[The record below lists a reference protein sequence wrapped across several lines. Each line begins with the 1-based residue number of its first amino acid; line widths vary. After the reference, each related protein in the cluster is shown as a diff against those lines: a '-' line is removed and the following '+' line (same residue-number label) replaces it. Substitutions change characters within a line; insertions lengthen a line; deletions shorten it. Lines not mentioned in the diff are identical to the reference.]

1 MSDDGCSYSEYVFAV
16 ILSSVIHAC
25 GMSPEIKWVLRSACQ
40 STMTFYANIS
50 TPQKINPDHFDHLMT
65 SPVASPGAPSV
76 PVLWF
81 MTKHPEK
88 PTTN

>member
-1 MSDDGCSYSEYVFAV
+1 MSDGGCSSEYVFAV
-16 ILSSVIHAC
+16 VLSSVFIHAC
-25 GMSPEIKWVLRSACQ
+25 GTFPGIEWVLRSAGQ
-40 STMTFYANIS
+40 STMTFYTNIS
-50 TPQKINPDHFDHLMT
+50 TPQKINPDNFDQPTT

-88 PTTN
+88 RTKN